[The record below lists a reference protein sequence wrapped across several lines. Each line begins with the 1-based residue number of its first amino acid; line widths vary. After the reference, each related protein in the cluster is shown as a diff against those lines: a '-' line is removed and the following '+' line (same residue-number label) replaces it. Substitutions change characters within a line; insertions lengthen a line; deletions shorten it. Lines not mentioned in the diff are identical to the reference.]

1 MALARGSNTEPL
13 FTASADDGW
22 VELSP
27 KRRCR
32 VVASVRHRL
41 VEVADEFTR
50 LLQDLPPRRH
60 AAESLG
66 AEVLPLA
73 AAAKWIGRRGPR
85 VLRVEHHGALGRP
98 VWLWGVRSEVRRDP
112 YGTVLVIG
120 PGNFPLLLT
129 GVQVMQALAAGNRVV
144 VKPASGCRALTERFV
159 ALLRDAGVPAGCVV
173 VTGEDPAEL
182 DAVYP
187 NVDLVVLTGSEATG
201 RAVQRRCAEHGV
213 PSIMEL
219 SGCDA
224 VFVLPGADVEQAA
237 HCVAYGLTLNGS
249 NTCIAPRRV
258 FVDRSLQER
267 FVAALGEQLAG
278 EPASPVTPRTA
289 DLVDGLLEDATQRG
303 GEVVRGGPATGGV
316 MEATVVTGADAS
328 MDLMKTDVFAPLL
341 AVCPTDSVDASLREA
356 GRCGYRLGASVFGP
370 RREAEALARR
380 IDAGCVVIND
390 VIVPT
395 ADPRLPFAGRGRSGY
410 GATRGAEGLRQM
422 TRVKAVA
429 VRHRAVYPH
438 LQPVTDATAPLLKSL
453 LQFEHGR
460 GLRGRL
466 NAVRGLLKYGR
477 AASRGGP
484 DQEPPP

>member
-1 MALARGSNTEPL
+1 MG
-13 FTASADDGW
+13 DGW
-22 VELSP
+22 NQLTT
-27 KRRCR
+27 KQRCG

-41 VEVADEFTR
+41 VETADEFTR
-50 LLQDLPPRRH
+50 LLQHLPPRRH

-73 AAAKWIGRRGPR
+73 AAAKWIGRRGPK
-85 VLRVEHHGALGRP
+85 VLRTERHGVAGRP
-98 VWLWGVRSEVRRDP
+98 MWLWGVRGEVRREP

-144 VKPASGCRALTERFV
+144 VKPAPGCRELTERLA
-159 ALLRDAGVPAGCVV
+159 ALLRDVGVPADGVV

-187 NVDLVVLTGSEATG
+187 RVDLVVLTGSEATG
-201 RAVQRRCAEHGV
+201 RAVQRRCAEQSV

-224 VFVLPGADVEQAA
+224 VFVLPGTDVAQAA

-258 FVDRSLQER
+258 FVDRSLHDG
-267 FVAALGEQLAG
+267 FVAALSKRLAS

-289 DLVDGLLEDATQRG
+289 DLVDGLLEDARQRG
-303 GEVVRGGPATGGV
+303 GEVVRGGPTAGGV
-316 MEATVVTGADAS
+316 MEATVVTGTDAS
-328 MDLMKTDVFAPLL
+328 MDMMKTDVFAPLL
-341 AVCPTDSVDASLREA
+341 AVCPTDSVDESLREA

-370 RREAEALARR
+370 RGEAEALVRR
-380 IDAGCVVIND
+380 IDAGCVVVND

-429 VRHRAVYPH
+429 VRRGSTYPH
-438 LQPVTDATAPLLKSL
+438 LQPVTAATAPLLKSL
-453 LQFEHGR
+453 LCLEHGL
-460 GLRGRL
+460 GLRERV
-466 NAVRGLLKYGR
+466 NAVRGLLKYGG
-477 AASRGGP
+477 AATRGET
-484 DQEPPP
+484 DQEPKP